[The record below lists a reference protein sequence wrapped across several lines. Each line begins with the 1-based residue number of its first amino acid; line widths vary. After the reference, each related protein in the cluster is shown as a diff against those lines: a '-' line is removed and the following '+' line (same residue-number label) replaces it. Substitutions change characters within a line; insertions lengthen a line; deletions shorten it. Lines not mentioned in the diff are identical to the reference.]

1 MTKSPLDDLK
11 AFWLAVYVGLAY
23 AAVTL
28 VVLVYQICWPKII
41 TYPWKEEEKQIN
53 RTVIFAASYNPPHH
67 GHVRILEY
75 LSKRYTKVIAVVGF
89 NPNKDY
95 LVSPEQ
101 RADLLR
107 DMLKSTSA
115 TNNVEVD
122 VVEGYIWR
130 YAKRVDATLFIRG
143 IRSWEKDGKD
153 ERSLQILNTW
163 GPLILGPVFPI
174 KTIYLIG
181 DPKYNHVSSTLI
193 RDICNTSSSDNNS
206 DDDKNKEESLSKLVP
221 THVAGKVA
229 KLYRIKK

>member
-1 MTKSPLDDLK
+1 MTKPSLDDLK
-11 AFWLAVYVGLAY
+11 AFWLAYFYGVLAY

-41 TYPWKEEEKQIN
+41 TYPWKEEEKQIK

-122 VVEGYIWR
+122 GE
-130 YAKRVDATLFIRG
+130 
-143 IRSWEKDGKD
+143 S
-153 ERSLQILNTW
+153 ILYYRTNF
-163 GPLILGPVFPI
+163 LA
-174 KTIYLIG
+174 
-181 DPKYNHVSSTLI
+181 
-193 RDICNTSSSDNNS
+193 SD
-206 DDDKNKEESLSKLVP
+206 
-221 THVAGKVA
+221 
-229 KLYRIKK
+229 

>member
-11 AFWLAVYVGLAY
+11 AIWLAVYVGLAY

-122 VVEGYIWR
+122 GE
-130 YAKRVDATLFIRG
+130 
-143 IRSWEKDGKD
+143 S
-153 ERSLQILNTW
+153 ILYYRTNF
-163 GPLILGPVFPI
+163 LA
-174 KTIYLIG
+174 
-181 DPKYNHVSSTLI
+181 
-193 RDICNTSSSDNNS
+193 SD
-206 DDDKNKEESLSKLVP
+206 
-221 THVAGKVA
+221 
-229 KLYRIKK
+229 